1 MSRIRLRVLSQHQH
15 FLHFLLKSAKLYF
28 VENSA
33 TNDGGLRERKRAQT
47 RAAISAVAR
56 SLTARRGLNGFTVEE
71 ACEQAGISR
80 RTFFNYFHTKEDAV
94 IGSFSDELPE
104 DALAAF
110 NRNPAP
116 SAGSIS
122 DSLLSALRQ
131 FTLAVLERST
141 ISPSEIRQLIAAVTA
156 EPQLLGRLT
165 REGEVRER
173 QFAELIAAREGLTAD
188 HPEIIMAAAV
198 FGAVTK
204 KTSQQFFSEENTRP
218 YRELLDQNLNAARVL
233 FAQPLD
239 TNPVEPQKD
248 QL

>member
-1 MSRIRLRVLSQHQH
+1 MRVLSRKSP
-15 FLHFLLKSAKLYF
+15 FLHFRYKSAKLYF
-28 VENSA
+28 VDNSA

-56 SLTARRGLNGFTVEE
+56 SLTAQRGLNGFTVEE
-71 ACEQAGISR
+71 ACDQAGISR

-104 DALAAF
+104 EALEAF
-110 NRNPAP
+110 NRNPARA
-116 SAGSIS
+116 AGTIS

-141 ISPSEIRQLIAAVTA
+141 VSPSEIRQLIAAVTA

-173 QFAELIAAREGLTAD
+173 QFAELIAAREGLPAD
-188 HPEIIMAAAV
+188 HTEVVMAAAV

-204 KTSQQFFSEENTRP
+204 KTSKQFFSEENTQP
-218 YRELLDQNLNAARVL
+218 YRELLDRNLNAARTL

-239 TNPVEPQKD
+239 INPVEPQKD
-248 QL
+248 QS

>member
-1 MSRIRLRVLSQHQH
+1 M
-15 FLHFLLKSAKLYF
+15 SAKLYF

-33 TNDGGLRERKRAQT
+33 NIDGGLRERKRAQT
-47 RAAISAVAR
+47 RAAITAVAR
-56 SLTARRGLNGFTVEE
+56 SLTAQRGLNGFTVEE
-71 ACEQAGISR
+71 ACDQAGISR

-104 DALAAF
+104 DALDAF
-110 NRNPAP
+110 NRKPARATGTIP
-116 SAGSIS
+116 ATIS
-122 DSLLSALRQ
+122 DSLLAALRH

-141 ISPSEIRQLIAAVTA
+141 VSPSEIRQLIAAVTA

-165 REGEVRER
+165 RAGEVRER

-188 HPEIIMAAAV
+188 HPEVIMAAAV

-204 KTSQQFFSEENTRP
+204 KTSQQFFSEENTRA
-218 YRELLDQNLNAARVL
+218 YRALLDQNLNAARTL
-233 FAQPLD
+233 FAQALD

-248 QL
+248 PS

>member
-1 MSRIRLRVLSQHQH
+1 MEA
-15 FLHFLLKSAKLYF
+15 FLHYKTKSAKLYF

-47 RAAISAVAR
+47 RAAITAVAR
-56 SLTARRGLNGFTVEE
+56 SLTSQRGLNGFTVEE

-104 DALAAF
+104 DALEGF
-110 NRNPAP
+110 SRNPAR
-116 SAGSIS
+116 ADGTIS
-122 DSLLSALRQ
+122 DSLLSALRH

-141 ISPSEIRQLIAAVTA
+141 VSPSEIRQLIAAVTA

-173 QFAELIAAREGLTAD
+173 QFAELIAAREGLAAD
-188 HPEIIMAAAV
+188 HAEIIMAAAV

-204 KTSQQFFSEENTRP
+204 KTSQQFFSEENTEP
-218 YRELLDQNLNAARVL
+218 YRELLDRNLNAARTL

-239 TNPVEPQKD
+239 ANPVEPQKD
-248 QL
+248 QP